1 MTTQKAAWASPE
13 LHKAPL
19 SPCFRRNYTTPW
31 DTTEPL
37 AARPLLDPKN
47 HSGISL
53 AMLSRAA
60 QVVGRT
66 LKVDLI

>member
-31 DTTEPL
+31 DTTEFWL
-37 AARPLLDPKN
+37 FASEFAFCTGDGHAFFR
-47 HSGISL
+47 S
-53 AMLSRAA
+53 
-60 QVVGRT
+60 
-66 LKVDLI
+66 